1 MSPLQHLHGA
11 FLLGIVLFV
20 GTEGRLDGPASGWL
34 PAYLLAWIL
43 LVPLAWRLQTKPV
56 PKARA
61 PSQGWKGILLW
72 ALLLRLP
79 LQVGPP
85 QLSDDINRYHWE
97 GQVVAAGED
106 PFDRPP
112 NSTALQYL
120 RERSPTW
127 AAVNHPHLPAIYPPG
142 AQWIFA
148 AMASLGLSIN
158 GFRGVFV
165 LLELLVLGL
174 LAILLRRRGL
184 PEEGLVL
191 AAWNPLLVLEVSSS
205 GHFEPLALLPLVAGL
220 VLLGR
225 SERAAWATFGLGLS
239 IKFAGAVPAW
249 FEGLRLLRA
258 RQTRV
263 GVHRTLWLAAVP
275 VLLAL
280 PFCLDGSPPVGSLLH
295 YARHWGH
302 NATVHAFLTPLLGF
316 HPARWVCITLILL
329 WLGLLSSQ
337 RLEPARGAQL
347 FFAGVLFLSPVVHP
361 WYGLWVAVL
370 LPLAPSLPLL
380 LFTGL
385 LPLSYLGSWGP
396 GGSELPVWVQPTEA
410 LVPLVGLAAVLWSR
424 RIAPQTAPG
433 DPSAPGEGS

>member
-1 MSPLQHLHGA
+1 M
-11 FLLGIVLFV
+11 
-20 GTEGRLDGPASGWL
+20 
-34 PAYLLAWIL
+34 
-43 LVPLAWRLQTKPV
+43 
-56 PKARA
+56 
-61 PSQGWKGILLW
+61 W

-249 FEGLRLLRA
+249 
-258 RQTRV
+258 
-263 GVHRTLWLAAVP
+263 LA
-275 VLLAL
+275 
-280 PFCLDGSPPVGSLLH
+280 C
-295 YARHWGH
+295 
-302 NATVHAFLTPLLGF
+302 TE
-316 HPARWVCITLILL
+316 
-329 WLGLLSSQ
+329 LSGW
-337 RLEPARGAQL
+337 R
-347 FFAGVLFLSPVVHP
+347 
-361 WYGLWVAVL
+361 
-370 LPLAPSLPLL
+370 PSLCSSHCRFVSTAARLSVRSCTTPG
-380 LFTGL
+380 TGDTTR
-385 LPLSYLGSWGP
+385 
-396 GGSELPVWVQPTEA
+396 QFM
-410 LVPLVGLAAVLWSR
+410 
-424 RIAPQTAPG
+424 
-433 DPSAPGEGS
+433 PS